1 VKSSK
6 PSKNKVT
13 ATQVLGNWTMPVI
26 EDGDLEDREIPHEDE
41 PKQRLKLLLRLYLRK
56 VRNKPY

>member
-26 EDGDLEDREIPHEDE
+26 EDGDLGDTKIPHEDE
-41 PKQRLKLLLRLYLRK
+41 PSKD
-56 VRNKPY
+56 